1 MTIDITDENL
11 KQLTQTELQAI
22 EYINHHEEEV
32 LHMSIT
38 DIAQASFTSSATVSR
53 AIKKCGF
60 DGISELR
67 YKISADLELVLEGKV
82 VNRIFEK
89 SMMEC
94 RKTLEILKPETI
106 LEVIRYMK
114 RAKKIYI
121 VAGGTTAW
129 ILRDFEFQ
137 LQLLGYNAYLL
148 SDRGVMDKTDK
159 LFTDDDL
166 IMIFTIKHSTPE
178 LSICAENAKK
188 VGAKVVVCC
197 CRPKTILEQFADVS
211 VFGYNQRQKT
221 IEEFDIVSRL
231 PLEIVVKTLEDY
243 LILQR
248 KQMKRL

>member
-1 MTIDITDENL
+1 MTIDITDEKL
-11 KQLTQTELQAI
+11 KQLTPTERQVI
-22 EYINHHEEEV
+22 EYINHNEEKI
-32 LHMSIT
+32 LQMSIT
-38 DIAQASFTSSATVSR
+38 DIAETSFTSSPTVSR

-60 DGISELR
+60 KGISELR
-67 YKISADLELVLEGKV
+67 YKISADLESIPEGKI
-82 VNRIFEK
+82 VNQIFEK

-148 SDRGVMDKTDK
+148 SDIGVMEKADK
-159 LFTDDDL
+159 LFTDNDL
-166 IMIFTIKHSTPE
+166 IMIFTIKNSIPE

-188 VGAKVVVCC
+188 MGAKVVVCC
-197 CRPKTILEQFADVS
+197 CRTKTILEQFADVS
-211 VFGYNQRQKT
+211 VFGYDQRQKT
-221 IEEFDIVSRL
+221 IEEFDVVSRL

-243 LILQR
+243 LILSR
-248 KQMKRL
+248 KQMKRR